1 MGLGL
6 EVNTQILNQRAA
18 QAVLELRSA
27 LDKHEAIA
35 AWLANHPVVDAV
47 DPLTEPE
54 FGYDVD
60 EAYAIRMYFEG
71 VENIRVTNT
80 NLTSV
85 GRKFTGLEP

>member
-6 EVNTQILNQRAA
+6 SVDQSTFNMKAA
-18 QAVLELRSA
+18 QAVLELRAA

-47 DPLTEPE
+47 DPLVTE
-54 FGYDVD
+54 FGYNADD
-60 EAYAIRMYFEG
+60 AYAIRLYFEG
-71 VENIRVTNT
+71 VENIRVTNS